1 MVVLNFKNV
10 INMGLLDSLSNSI
23 NKAKKEF
30 NKSTVGKTFNK
41 INEYGLKIDNFVAST
56 IEDIIDDVASDI
68 NKVGKGALKMGRV
81 VSGYEAYD
89 SRKKANKAKEQADAI
104 VANVKEEDKRRKE
117 ECNRVLKAYGESKLH
132 ALKTC
137 VRPFLNYIEILGNN
151 YKDKTYF
158 IQGKVH
164 IDNRSI
170 QELKQLDMNA
180 SQALGA
186 AAVSGVAASIA
197 LAGVPTATTAAV
209 GAFAAASTGTAISSL
224 SGAAATNA
232 TLAWLGGGSLAAGGG
247 GMAAG
252 TAVLS
257 TITYATTGVFALA
270 AAGIIG
276 SAYYSKK
283 YTEATKYLEE
293 AKKYRANAKL
303 GWQVVEG
310 INQRAMELESVT
322 HKLEKRMEDLLQYL
336 EPLVYD
342 FQSDDDYYA
351 TTFQNAALCAKS
363 ISDIAQIP
371 LLDEKGNLNG
381 NTTVVLSN
389 TQQFLNRNL

>member
-1 MVVLNFKNV
+1 
-10 INMGLLDSLSNSI
+10 MGIFDSFSDAIKSVEKTVK
-23 NKAKKEF
+23 KAKKDF
-30 NKSTVGKTFNK
+30 DKSTAGKAWKKYNE
-41 INEYGLKIDNFVAST
+41 INERIDNYIDNYIDTTLDNVIGGVAT
-56 IEDIIDDVASDI
+56 GA
-68 NKVGKGALKMGRV
+68 KQVGKGAVKMGRV

-89 SRKKANKAKEQADAI
+89 SRKKANKAKEQADAM
-104 VANVKEEDKRRKE
+104 VANVEEEDKRRKA

-158 IQGKVH
+158 IQNNVH
-164 IDNRSI
+164 VDNVNI
-170 QELKQLDMNA
+170 QALKQLDMNA
-180 SQALGA
+180 SQALGT
-186 AAVSGVAASIA
+186 AAVSSIAASIA
-197 LAGVPTATTAAV
+197 LAGVPSATTAAV
-209 GAFAAASTGTAISSL
+209 GALATASTGTAISSL

-232 TLAWLGGGSLAAGGG
+232 TLAWLGGGSLATGGG
-247 GMAAG
+247 GIAAG
-252 TAVLS
+252 TVVLS

-270 AAGIIG
+270 AAGIVG
-276 SAYYSKK
+276 AAYYSKK
-283 YTEATKYLEE
+283 YTEATQYLEE

-303 GWQVVEG
+303 GWQVIDG

-322 HKLEKRMEDLLQYL
+322 HKLEERMKDLLQYL

-351 TTFQNAALCAKS
+351 ITFQNAALCAKS

-381 NTTVVLSN
+381 NTNVVLSN
-389 TQQFLNRNL
+389 TQEFLNRNL

>member
-1 MVVLNFKNV
+1 
-10 INMGLLDSLSNSI
+10 MGLLDSLSNSI
-23 NKAKKEF
+23 NEAKKEF

-89 SRKKANKAKEQADAI
+89 SRKKANKAKEQADAM

-164 IDNRSI
+164 IDNASI
-170 QELKQLDMNA
+170 QALKQLDMNA

-252 TAVLS
+252 AAVLS

-283 YTEATKYLEE
+283 YTEATQYLEE

-303 GWQVVEG
+303 GWQVIEG

-322 HKLEKRMEDLLQYL
+322 HKLEERMKDLLQYL

>member
-1 MVVLNFKNV
+1 
-10 INMGLLDSLSNSI
+10 MGLLDSLSNSI

-89 SRKKANKAKEQADAI
+89 SRKKANKAKEQADAM

-170 QELKQLDMNA
+170 QALEQLDMNA

-209 GAFAAASTGTAISSL
+209 GALATASTGTAISSL

-252 TAVLS
+252 AAVLS

-283 YTEATKYLEE
+283 YTEATQYLEE

-303 GWQVVEG
+303 GWQVIEG

-322 HKLEKRMEDLLQYL
+322 HKLEERMKDLLLYL

-351 TTFQNAALCAKS
+351 TTFQNAALCAKA

>member
-1 MVVLNFKNV
+1 
-10 INMGLLDSLSNSI
+10 MGLFDSFSDAIKSVDKTVK
-23 NKAKKEF
+23 KAKKDF
-30 NKSTVGKTFNK
+30 DKSTAGKAWKKYNE
-41 INEYGLKIDNFVAST
+41 INERIDNYIDTTIDNVIGGVAT
-56 IEDIIDDVASDI
+56 GA
-68 NKVGKGALKMGRV
+68 KQVGKGAAKLGRV

-104 VANVKEEDKRRKE
+104 VANVKEEDKRRKA

-151 YKDKTYF
+151 YKDKTYL
-158 IQGKVH
+158 IQNNVH
-164 IDNRSI
+164 VDNVNI
-170 QELKQLDMNA
+170 QALKQLDINA
-180 SQALGA
+180 SQALGT
-186 AAVSGVAASIA
+186 AAVSSLAASIA
-197 LAGVPTATTAAV
+197 LAGVPSATTAAV
-209 GAFAAASTGTAISSL
+209 GALATASTGTAISSL

-247 GMAAG
+247 GIAAG
-252 TAVLS
+252 TVVLS

-270 AAGIIG
+270 AAGIVG
-276 SAYYSKK
+276 AAYYSKK
-283 YTEATKYLEE
+283 YTEATQYLEE
-293 AKKYRANAKL
+293 AKKYQANAKL
-303 GWQVVEG
+303 GWQVIDG
-310 INQRAMELESVT
+310 MNQRAMELESVI
-322 HKLEKRMEDLLQYL
+322 HKLEERMKDLLQYL

-351 TTFQNAALCAKS
+351 ITFQNAALCAKS

-381 NTTVVLSN
+381 NTNVVLSN
-389 TQQFLNRNL
+389 TQEFLNRNL

>member
-1 MVVLNFKNV
+1 
-10 INMGLLDSLSNSI
+10 MGLLDSLSNSI
-23 NKAKKEF
+23 NEAKKEF

-89 SRKKANKAKEQADAI
+89 SRKKANKAKEQADAM

-164 IDNRSI
+164 IDNASI
-170 QELKQLDMNA
+170 QALKQLDMNA

-252 TAVLS
+252 AAVLS

-283 YTEATKYLEE
+283 YTEATQYLEE

-303 GWQVVEG
+303 GWQVIEG

-322 HKLEKRMEDLLQYL
+322 HKLEERMKDLLLYL

-351 TTFQNAALCAKS
+351 TTFQNAALCAKA

>member
-1 MVVLNFKNV
+1 
-10 INMGLLDSLSNSI
+10 MGIFDSFSDAIKSVEKTVK
-23 NKAKKEF
+23 KAKKDF
-30 NKSTVGKTFNK
+30 DKSTAGKAWKKYNE
-41 INEYGLKIDNFVAST
+41 INERIDNYIDNYIDTTLDNVIGGVAT
-56 IEDIIDDVASDI
+56 GA
-68 NKVGKGALKMGRV
+68 KQVGKGAAKMGRV

-104 VANVKEEDKRRKE
+104 VANVKEEDKRRKA

-151 YKDKTYF
+151 YKDKSYF
-158 IQGKVH
+158 IQNNVH
-164 IDNRSI
+164 VDNVNI
-170 QELKQLDMNA
+170 QALKQLDMNA
-180 SQALGA
+180 SQALGT
-186 AAVSGVAASIA
+186 AAVSSIAASIA
-197 LAGVPTATTAAV
+197 LAGVPSATTAAV
-209 GAFAAASTGTAISSL
+209 SALATASTGTAISSL

-247 GMAAG
+247 GVAAG
-252 TAVLS
+252 TVVLS

-270 AAGIIG
+270 AAGIVG
-276 SAYYSKK
+276 AAYYSKK

-293 AKKYRANAKL
+293 VKKYRANAKL
-303 GWQVVEG
+303 GWQVIDG

-322 HKLEKRMEDLLQYL
+322 HKLEERMKDLLQYL

-351 TTFQNAALCAKS
+351 ITFQNAALCAKS

-381 NTTVVLSN
+381 NTNVVLSN
-389 TQQFLNRNL
+389 TQEFLNRNL

>member
-1 MVVLNFKNV
+1 
-10 INMGLLDSLSNSI
+10 MGLFDSLTNSI
-23 NKAKKEF
+23 NKPKKEF

-89 SRKKANKAKEQADAI
+89 SRKKANKAKEQADAM

-170 QELKQLDMNA
+170 QALEQLDMNA

-209 GAFAAASTGTAISSL
+209 GALATASTGTAISSL

-252 TAVLS
+252 AAVLS

-283 YTEATKYLEE
+283 YTEATQYLEE

-303 GWQVVEG
+303 GWQVIEG

-322 HKLEKRMEDLLQYL
+322 HKLEERMKDLLLYL

-351 TTFQNAALCAKS
+351 TTFQNAALCAKA

>member
-1 MVVLNFKNV
+1 
-10 INMGLLDSLSNSI
+10 MGLLDSLSNSI

-170 QELKQLDMNA
+170 QALKQLDMNA

-252 TAVLS
+252 AAVLS

-283 YTEATKYLEE
+283 YTEATQYLEE

-303 GWQVVEG
+303 GWQVIEG

-322 HKLEKRMEDLLQYL
+322 HKLEERMKDLLLYL

-351 TTFQNAALCAKS
+351 TTFQNAALCAKA

>member
-1 MVVLNFKNV
+1 
-10 INMGLLDSLSNSI
+10 MGIFDSFSDAIKSVEKTVK
-23 NKAKKEF
+23 KAKKDF
-30 NKSTVGKTFNK
+30 DKSTAGKAWKKYNE
-41 INEYGLKIDNFVAST
+41 INERIDNYIDNYIDTTIDNVIGGVAT
-56 IEDIIDDVASDI
+56 GA
-68 NKVGKGALKMGRV
+68 KQVGKGAAKIGRV

-104 VANVKEEDKRRKE
+104 VANVKEEDKRRKA

-151 YKDKTYF
+151 YNDKTYF
-158 IQGKVH
+158 IQNNVH
-164 IDNRSI
+164 VDNVNI
-170 QELKQLDMNA
+170 QALKQLDMNA
-180 SQALGA
+180 SQALGT
-186 AAVSGVAASIA
+186 AAVSSLAASIA
-197 LAGVPTATTAAV
+197 LAGVPSATTAAV
-209 GAFAAASTGTAISSL
+209 GALATASTGTAISSL

-247 GMAAG
+247 GVAAG
-252 TAVLS
+252 TVVLS

-270 AAGIIG
+270 AAGIVG
-276 SAYYSKK
+276 AAYYSKK

-293 AKKYRANAKL
+293 VKKYRANAKL
-303 GWQVVEG
+303 GWQVIDG

-322 HKLEKRMEDLLQYL
+322 HKLEERMKDLLQYL

-351 TTFQNAALCAKS
+351 ITFQNAALCAKS

-381 NTTVVLSN
+381 NTNVVLSN
-389 TQQFLNRNL
+389 TQEFLNRNL

>member
-1 MVVLNFKNV
+1 MIGGVAT
-10 INMGLLDSLSNSI
+10 G
-23 NKAKKEF
+23 AKQ
-30 NKSTVGKTFNK
+30 
-41 INEYGLKIDNFVAST
+41 
-56 IEDIIDDVASDI
+56 
-68 NKVGKGALKMGRV
+68 VGKGAAKMGRV

-104 VANVKEEDKRRKE
+104 VANVKEEDKRRKA

-151 YKDKTYF
+151 YKDKSYF
-158 IQGKVH
+158 IQNNVH
-164 IDNRSI
+164 VDNVNI
-170 QELKQLDMNA
+170 QALKQLDMNA
-180 SQALGA
+180 SQALGT
-186 AAVSGVAASIA
+186 AAVSSLAASIA
-197 LAGVPTATTAAV
+197 LAGVPSATTAAV
-209 GAFAAASTGTAISSL
+209 GALATASTGTAISSL

-247 GMAAG
+247 GIAAG
-252 TAVLS
+252 TVVLS

-270 AAGIIG
+270 AAGIVG
-276 SAYYSKK
+276 AAYYSKK
-283 YTEATKYLEE
+283 YTEATQYLEE

-303 GWQVVEG
+303 GWQVIDG

-322 HKLEKRMEDLLQYL
+322 HKLEERMKDLLQYL

-351 TTFQNAALCAKS
+351 ITFQNAALCAKS

-381 NTTVVLSN
+381 NTNVVLSN
-389 TQQFLNRNL
+389 TQEFLNRNL

>member
-1 MVVLNFKNV
+1 
-10 INMGLLDSLSNSI
+10 MGLLDSLSNSI
-23 NKAKKEF
+23 NEAKKEF

-89 SRKKANKAKEQADAI
+89 SRKKANKAKEQADAM

-117 ECNRVLKAYGESKLH
+117 ECKRVLKAYGESKLH

-170 QELKQLDMNA
+170 QALEQLDMNA

-209 GAFAAASTGTAISSL
+209 GALATASTGTAISSL

-252 TAVLS
+252 AAVLS

-283 YTEATKYLEE
+283 YTEATQYLEE

-303 GWQVVEG
+303 GWQVIEG

-322 HKLEKRMEDLLQYL
+322 HKLEERMKDLLLYL

-351 TTFQNAALCAKS
+351 TTFQNAALCAKA

>member
-1 MVVLNFKNV
+1 
-10 INMGLLDSLSNSI
+10 MGLLDSLSNSI

-41 INEYGLKIDNFVAST
+41 INEYGLKIDDFVAST

-89 SRKKANKAKEQADAI
+89 SRKKANKAKEQADAM

-164 IDNRSI
+164 IDNASI
-170 QELKQLDMNA
+170 QALKQLDMNA

-209 GAFAAASTGTAISSL
+209 GALATASTGTAISSL

-252 TAVLS
+252 AAVLS

-303 GWQVVEG
+303 GWQVIEG

-322 HKLEKRMEDLLQYL
+322 HKLEERMKDLLLYL

>member
-1 MVVLNFKNV
+1 
-10 INMGLLDSLSNSI
+10 MGLLDSLSNSI

-68 NKVGKGALKMGRV
+68 NNVGKGALKMGRV

-89 SRKKANKAKEQADAI
+89 SRKKANKAKEQADAM

-170 QELKQLDMNA
+170 QALKQLDMNA

-252 TAVLS
+252 AAVLS

-322 HKLEKRMEDLLQYL
+322 HKLEGRMEDLLQYL

>member
-1 MVVLNFKNV
+1 
-10 INMGLLDSLSNSI
+10 MGLFDSFSDAI
-23 NKAKKEF
+23 KRVDKTVKKAKKDF
-30 NKSTVGKTFNK
+30 DKSTAGKVWKKYNE
-41 INEYGLKIDNFVAST
+41 INERIDNYIDTTIDNVIGGVAT
-56 IEDIIDDVASDI
+56 GA
-68 NKVGKGALKMGRV
+68 KQVGKGAAKMGRV

-104 VANVKEEDKRRKE
+104 VANVKEEDKRRKA
-117 ECNRVLKAYGESKLH
+117 ECNRVLKTYGERKLH

-158 IQGKVH
+158 IQNNVH
-164 IDNRSI
+164 VDNGSI
-170 QELKQLDMNA
+170 QALKQLDMNA
-180 SQALGA
+180 SQALGT
-186 AAVSGVAASIA
+186 AAVSSLAASIA
-197 LAGVPTATTAAV
+197 LAGVPSATTAAV
-209 GAFAAASTGTAISSL
+209 GALATASTGTAISSL

-247 GMAAG
+247 GIAAG
-252 TAVLS
+252 TVVLS

-270 AAGIIG
+270 AAGIVG
-276 SAYYSKK
+276 AAYYSKK
-283 YTEATKYLEE
+283 YTEATQYLEE
-293 AKKYRANAKL
+293 AKKYRANAKM
-303 GWQVVEG
+303 GWQVIDG

-322 HKLEKRMEDLLQYL
+322 HKLEERMKDLLQYL

-351 TTFQNAALCAKS
+351 ITFQNAALCAKS

-381 NTTVVLSN
+381 NTNVVLSN
-389 TQQFLNRNL
+389 TQEFLNRNL

>member
-1 MVVLNFKNV
+1 
-10 INMGLLDSLSNSI
+10 MGLLDSLSNSI

-170 QELKQLDMNA
+170 QALEQLDMNA

-209 GAFAAASTGTAISSL
+209 GALATASTGTAISSL

-252 TAVLS
+252 AAVLS

-283 YTEATKYLEE
+283 YTEATQYLEE

-303 GWQVVEG
+303 GWQVIEG

-322 HKLEKRMEDLLQYL
+322 HKLEERMKDLLLYL

-351 TTFQNAALCAKS
+351 TTFQNAALCAKA

>member
-1 MVVLNFKNV
+1 
-10 INMGLLDSLSNSI
+10 MGLLDSLSNSI

-56 IEDIIDDVASDI
+56 IEDLIDDVASDI

-209 GAFAAASTGTAISSL
+209 GALATASTGTAISSL

-252 TAVLS
+252 AAVLS

-303 GWQVVEG
+303 GWQVIEG

-322 HKLEKRMEDLLQYL
+322 HKLEERMKDLLLYL

>member
-1 MVVLNFKNV
+1 
-10 INMGLLDSLSNSI
+10 MGLFDSLSNSI

-89 SRKKANKAKEQADAI
+89 SRKKANKAKEQADAM

-164 IDNRSI
+164 IDNASI
-170 QELKQLDMNA
+170 QALKQLDMNA

-252 TAVLS
+252 AAVLS

>member
-1 MVVLNFKNV
+1 
-10 INMGLLDSLSNSI
+10 MGLLDSLSNSI

-252 TAVLS
+252 AAVLS

-303 GWQVVEG
+303 GWQVIEG

-322 HKLEKRMEDLLQYL
+322 HKLEERMKDLLQYL

>member
-1 MVVLNFKNV
+1 
-10 INMGLLDSLSNSI
+10 MGIFDSFSDAIKSVEKTVK
-23 NKAKKEF
+23 KAKKDF
-30 NKSTVGKTFNK
+30 DKSTAGKAWKKYNE
-41 INEYGLKIDNFVAST
+41 INERIDNYIDNYIDTTLDNVIGGVAT
-56 IEDIIDDVASDI
+56 GA
-68 NKVGKGALKMGRV
+68 KQVGKGAVKMGRV

-104 VANVKEEDKRRKE
+104 VANVKEEDKRRKA

-158 IQGKVH
+158 IQNNVH
-164 IDNRSI
+164 VDNVNI
-170 QELKQLDMNA
+170 QALKQLDMNA
-180 SQALGA
+180 SQALGT
-186 AAVSGVAASIA
+186 AAVSSIAASIA
-197 LAGVPTATTAAV
+197 LAGVPSATTAAV
-209 GAFAAASTGTAISSL
+209 GALATASTGTAISSL

-247 GMAAG
+247 GVAAG
-252 TAVLS
+252 TVVLS

-270 AAGIIG
+270 AAGIVG
-276 SAYYSKK
+276 AAYYSKK

-293 AKKYRANAKL
+293 VKKYRANAKL
-303 GWQVVEG
+303 GWQVIDG

-322 HKLEKRMEDLLQYL
+322 HKLEERMKDLLQYL

-351 TTFQNAALCAKS
+351 ITFQNAALCAKS

-381 NTTVVLSN
+381 NTNVVLSN
-389 TQQFLNRNL
+389 TQEFLNRNL

>member
-1 MVVLNFKNV
+1 
-10 INMGLLDSLSNSI
+10 MGLLDSLSNSI

-89 SRKKANKAKEQADAI
+89 SRKKANKAKEQADAM

-164 IDNRSI
+164 IDNASI
-170 QELKQLDMNA
+170 QALKQLDMNA

-252 TAVLS
+252 AAVLS

>member
-1 MVVLNFKNV
+1 
-10 INMGLLDSLSNSI
+10 MGLLDSLSNSI
-23 NKAKKEF
+23 NEAKKEF

-89 SRKKANKAKEQADAI
+89 SRKKANKAKEQADAM

-170 QELKQLDMNA
+170 QALEQLDMNA

-209 GAFAAASTGTAISSL
+209 GALATASTGTAISSL

-252 TAVLS
+252 AAVLS

-283 YTEATKYLEE
+283 YTEATQYLEE

-303 GWQVVEG
+303 GWQVIEG

-322 HKLEKRMEDLLQYL
+322 HKLEERMKDLLLYL

-351 TTFQNAALCAKS
+351 TTFQNAALCAKA